1 MHLLINFLYF
11 QKWQRFR
18 CCERPQNCESSGLIL
33 RHFTKKAFNRNK
45 DKDRWF
51 KFKESRRPPIN
62 RFSAC
67 SSTTHIVSVITA
79 LFTCSV
85 EDVSS
90 RVREFVLIK
99 GLVRVTKTVENG
111 TPEPCVIRITIL
123 LKRLFYMILSLT
135 TAFEIFAIAR

>member
-1 MHLLINFLYF
+1 M
-11 QKWQRFR
+11 
-18 CCERPQNCESSGLIL
+18 
-33 RHFTKKAFNRNK
+33 
-45 DKDRWF
+45 
-51 KFKESRRPPIN
+51 
-62 RFSAC
+62 
-67 SSTTHIVSVITA
+67 SVITA

-90 RVREFVLIK
+90 RVRREFVLIK

>member
-1 MHLLINFLYF
+1 M
-11 QKWQRFR
+11 
-18 CCERPQNCESSGLIL
+18 
-33 RHFTKKAFNRNK
+33 
-45 DKDRWF
+45 
-51 KFKESRRPPIN
+51 
-62 RFSAC
+62 
-67 SSTTHIVSVITA
+67 SVITA

-111 TPEPCVIRITIL
+111 TPEPCVISITIL